1 MLGNQLNKANNPFFL
16 CMDSVVTHILVKT
29 IFFWK
34 KFIICLLVNIFCYFP
49 QPSCYKSFRS
59 MGVGGEG
66 KAPQDFKIWYFPNK
80 FFAKKVVY
88 LVSSGENEIL
98 SLLPPLQKYFW
109 PTPGH
114 KRRSRQIFGCAK
126 DFCPKSSKLS
136 RKVLCDFCQQIFSPF
151 LVWPPKMNSCVFLQ
165 TLGTIF
171 WSQTTLCVIFARIF
185 RDFARI
191 SINQNFSG
199 WAFTPCTPAYY
210 TTAPGKSTFGP
221 CLKKI
226 LPAPIFRVYM
236 LIYRMLKGTWPKK
249 VWQPLI

>member
-1 MLGNQLNKANNPFFL
+1 
-16 CMDSVVTHILVKT
+16 
-29 IFFWK
+29 
-34 KFIICLLVNIFCYFP
+34 
-49 QPSCYKSFRS
+49 

-136 RKVLCDFCQQIFSPF
+136 RKVLCDFCQQIFPPYFGVTSKNEFMCFSANVGHHF
-151 LVWPPKMNSCVFLQ
+151 LKSNNVVRHFCPDFQGFCPDFNKSKLFGVSFHPLHPRLLHNCPWKIHFWPLPEKNP
-165 TLGTIF
+165 
-171 WSQTTLCVIFARIF
+171 
-185 RDFARI
+185 
-191 SINQNFSG
+191 SG
-199 WAFTPCTPAYY
+199 AH
-210 TTAPGKSTFGP
+210 
-221 CLKKI
+221 L
-226 LPAPIFRVYM
+226 
-236 LIYRMLKGTWPKK
+236 
-249 VWQPLI
+249 